1 CGQPRPPRLRRQG
14 HRART
19 RPTDRGGRQT
29 PGDKGI
35 RKQHWWGASAP
46 GSRVTDRE
54 ETHRGLTVDGIAVC
68 HGEGTGRRTVR
79 ERWRDYWDPGRVALA
94 VTIGPGL
101 LVPLGL
107 VVWIVWRA
115 VVYATG

>member
-1 CGQPRPPRLRRQG
+1 M
-14 HRART
+14 
-19 RPTDRGGRQT
+19 
-29 PGDKGI
+29 
-35 RKQHWWGASAP
+35 
-46 GSRVTDRE
+46 
-54 ETHRGLTVDGIAVC
+54 TVDLDGIGVC

-107 VVWIVWRA
+107 VVGIVWRA

>member
-1 CGQPRPPRLRRQG
+1 M
-14 HRART
+14 
-19 RPTDRGGRQT
+19 
-29 PGDKGI
+29 
-35 RKQHWWGASAP
+35 
-46 GSRVTDRE
+46 
-54 ETHRGLTVDGIAVC
+54 C

-79 ERWRDYWDPGRVALA
+79 ERWRDYWAPGRVALA